1 MTEFVGRAGWG
12 YLVVVGV
19 AVPYAAYRSA
29 HAVARRAP
37 PPRLPFLIS
46 LVLQQAALAWLAL
59 WVAGREYILLSWRV
73 ERPLVAAGG
82 GAVLLAAM
90 VIAARPLWREAVRR
104 RERRAYLTMPR
115 TPMERAVWVAVS
127 IAAGVGEE
135 VAYRAVLFALLLRI
149 LGGPLPAALAGAACF
164 GLAHLVQ
171 GWKSVAIVAGAALV
185 LQWFVW
191 VTGGLAAA
199 IAVHAVYDVIAGLA
213 YGWYGERLGYPV
225 EGIPL
230 AAEAADA

>member
-1 MTEFVGRAGWG
+1 VPEFVGLAGWG
-12 YLVVVGV
+12 YLVVVGL

-46 LVLQQAALAWLAL
+46 VVLQQAALAWLAL
-59 WVAGREYILLSWRV
+59 WVAGREYILLAWRV
-73 ERPLVAAGG
+73 ERPLAAAGG

-90 VIAARPLWREAVRR
+90 IVAASPLWREAVER

-115 TPMERAVWVAVS
+115 TPVERVVWVAVS
-127 IAAGVGEE
+127 ITAGIGEE

-171 GWKSVAIVAGAALV
+171 GWKSAAIVAGVALI

-191 VTGGLAAA
+191 VTGGLAGA
-199 IAVHAVYDVIAGLA
+199 IVVHAVYDVVAGLA
-213 YGWYGERLGYPV
+213 YGWYGERFGYPL

-230 AAEAADA
+230 TAEGAGA